1 MVSIVSKLSSIDV
14 FIGMQRSHRKHE
26 SQHMRNVTVSVQPI
40 FETDARLQIHYR
52 FKYST
57 SLHTLHEG
65 WAWGCA
71 QEIDQYVNCD
81 GEEYTVSEW
90 GSSVN
95 VNFNVLKAHY
105 QFSISNSKERQKFS
119 NLLLVLLQERD
130 SRNRFRS

>member
-26 SQHMRNVTVSVQPI
+26 SQHMRNVIVSAQPI
-40 FETDARLQIHYR
+40 FGTGARLQIHYR

-81 GEEYTVSEW
+81 GGEYTVSEW

-95 VNFNVLKAHY
+95 MNFNVLKAHY